1 MSTGPIGVDLDAPA
15 PTLIE
20 EAGRILRAGGLIV
33 HPTDTIFG
41 LAVDPRQAAGVERL
55 RELKGRSADRPFIL
69 LIDGP
74 GRALELTEDTPKYAT
89 DWMSTIWPAPLT
101 LILKARPG
109 IPGIAP
115 DGSVALRWPAQPLT
129 LALVAEAGGL
139 MASTSANRAGEAPV
153 ANGAQAW
160 QVFGAGPLG
169 VDMVMVDWREKVAST
184 PGIAGR
190 TDPIPRLESTIID
203 CREARP
209 RVVRVGSIGLDRL
222 GLPPAC

>member
-1 MSTGPIGVDLDAPA
+1 MSTGPIEVDLDEPD
-15 PTLIE
+15 PGIVE

-55 RELKGRSADRPFIL
+55 REMKGRPADRPFIL

-74 GRALELTEDTPKYAT
+74 ARVGDLTHDTPKYAT

-169 VDMVMVDWREKVAST
+169 VDMVLIDSRE
-184 PGIAGR
+184 GIAGR
-190 TDPIPRLESTIID
+190 TGPIRRLESTIID